1 MKNNSLVKQNT
12 SLKYLLFLAFLPLF
26 LLNSCEK
33 EYGKQQE
40 TTKELM
46 ANASANSTVANGGS
60 ITFTDL
66 SLGVENRLWTFPGGN
81 PATSTEPVVEVVFSE
96 EGELLSSLKIDY
108 YDGTSETMD
117 FAIKVYPVLIADFTP
132 SKTRI
137 KVGETVTFTDQ
148 SIGGA
153 TAWNWEFEGG
163 TPATSTE
170 KNPTVQFNVN
180 KPVSIKL
187 EITRAEDGSKASI
200 VKDALVQVGPPEL
213 MMNGDFENEA
223 IVGWQTWNGSGFP
236 YSVEAGGANGT
247 AFTSYF
253 NYEGPWDWAQLISR
267 DKDPSI
273 TVALENGRD
282 YTISLYVKAS
292 NTGVASL
299 NTLRL
304 VNHLPDWSSS
314 LPPGGTPEDYSE
326 YYPISG
332 SSLPVALTADWQLVS
347 VVVSIPDDGV
357 TRSNAF
363 PDIIFGSDSDVKIS
377 IDEISLKIVE

>member
-1 MKNNSLVKQNT
+1 MKNKSLLKQNT
-12 SLKYLLFLAFLPLF
+12 SLKYLLFFAFLPVI
-26 LLNSCEK
+26 LLNSCAK
-33 EYGKQQE
+33 EYGKKQE

-66 SLGVENRLWTFPGGN
+66 SLGVENRIWTFPGGT

-96 EGELLSSLKIDY
+96 EGDVLSSLKIDY
-108 YDGTSETMD
+108 YDGTSETKD

-132 SKTRI
+132 DKTKI

-148 SIGGA
+148 SFGGA

-163 TPATSTE
+163 TPATSIAQ
-170 KNPTVQFNVN
+170 NPTVQFNVN
-180 KPVSIKL
+180 KAVSVKL
-187 EITRAEDGSKASI
+187 EITRAEDGSKASM

-213 MMNGDFENEA
+213 MQNGDFETGA
-223 IVGWQTWNGSGFP
+223 VVGWQTWKGSGFP
-236 YSVEAGGANGT
+236 YYVEAGGANGT

-253 NYEGPWDWAQLISR
+253 NYEGPWGWAQLISR
-267 DKDPSI
+267 DKSPDM
-273 TVALENGRD
+273 TVKLENGKD

-292 NTGVASL
+292 KAGVASL

-314 LPPGGTPEDYSE
+314 LPPGGTPEGYSE

-332 SSLPVALTADWQLVS
+332 SSLPVALTTDWQLVS

-363 PDIIFGSDSDVKIS
+363 PDIIFGGDSDVKIS
-377 IDEISLKIVE
+377 IDEISIKIVE